1 MTVRK
6 LLPTVGLATGML
18 MASAMLAQAASSASA
33 CGFTGGDPA
42 HGKVIYEQ
50 TCSAC
55 HGADGHGVIPGAPD
69 FTKKGG
75 VLSKPHSALASH
87 IENGFSSPDSP
98 MSMPPRGGNPGLG
111 DQDIKDVHA
120 YLHQA
125 FGCGT

>member
-1 MTVRK
+1 MTVRNAISTAALSGG
-6 LLPTVGLATGML
+6 LLFATASLALAAGSPTL
-18 MASAMLAQAASSASA
+18 
-33 CGFTGGDPA
+33 CGFKGGDPA
-42 HGKVIYEQ
+42 HGKVIFEQ

-75 VLSKPHSALASH
+75 VLSKPHSALAAH
-87 IENGFSSPDSP
+87 IENGYSSPDSP
-98 MSMPPRGGNPGLG
+98 MSMPPRGGNPGLS
-111 DQDIKDVHA
+111 DQDINDVHA